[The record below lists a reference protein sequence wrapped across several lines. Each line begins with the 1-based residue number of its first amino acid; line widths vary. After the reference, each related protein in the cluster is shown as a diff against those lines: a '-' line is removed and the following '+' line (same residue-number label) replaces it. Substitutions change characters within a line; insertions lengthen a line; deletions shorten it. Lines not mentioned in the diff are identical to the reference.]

1 MTNDMRPGPDMVTIR
16 AAADTDR
23 EGILEGMIALQTHE
37 QSIEADRADPAVVAG
52 PYVDDLLARRRKE
65 TVEIL
70 VAEIEARVV
79 GWIGIVAEYTSED
92 ILEQHREFA
101 YITDLIVLEAY
112 RGRGVGRR
120 LLEAA
125 EAYAASK
132 GAKRLKVG
140 VLAANGD
147 AHRVYAAA
155 GFRDYEVILA
165 KEIGEDKGKER
176 SS

>member
-1 MTNDMRPGPDMVTIR
+1 MTIR
-16 AAADTDR
+16 IAADADR
-23 EGILEGMIALQTHE
+23 GGILECMDALQNYE
-37 QSIEADRADPAVVAG
+37 RSVEPDRADPEDVVE
-52 PYVDDLLARRRKE
+52 PYVNDLLAKRHNG

-70 VAEIEARVV
+70 VAEIDTRVV
-79 GWIGIVAEYTSED
+79 GWIGVVAQYTSED
-92 ILEQHREFA
+92 ILERHRKFA
-101 YITDLIVLEAY
+101 YITDLIVLEAC

-132 GAKRLKVG
+132 GARRLKVG
-140 VLAANGD
+140 VLAANGA

-165 KEIGEDKGKER
+165 KEIGVDKGKER

>member
-1 MTNDMRPGPDMVTIR
+1 MVTIR
-16 AAADTDR
+16 AAVDHDR
-23 EGILEGMIALQTHE
+23 GGILEGMIALQTHE
-37 QSIEADRADPAVVAG
+37 RSVEPDRADPAVVAG
-52 PYVDDLLARRRKE
+52 PYVDDLFARRRKG

-70 VAEIEARVV
+70 VAEIDARVV
-79 GWIGIVAEYTSED
+79 GWIGVVARYTSED

-132 GAKRLKVG
+132 GARRLKVG
-140 VLAANGD
+140 VLAANRS

-165 KEIGEDKGKER
+165 KEIDEANGKER